1 MRGRRTNELKELD
14 KLIAPLRDFCKEHE
28 FSLVLRAADKRGTGP
43 CLMMGSTEDIKA
55 DIDAVQGALINSLLK
70 DIEKNFKELKKRK

>member
-1 MRGRRTNELKELD
+1 MRGRKTKDIKEIE

-43 CLMMGSTEDIKA
+43 CLMMGSSEDIKA
-55 DIDAVQGALINSLLK
+55 DIEALQRTLINTMLE
-70 DIEKNFKELKKRK
+70 DIEKENEKS